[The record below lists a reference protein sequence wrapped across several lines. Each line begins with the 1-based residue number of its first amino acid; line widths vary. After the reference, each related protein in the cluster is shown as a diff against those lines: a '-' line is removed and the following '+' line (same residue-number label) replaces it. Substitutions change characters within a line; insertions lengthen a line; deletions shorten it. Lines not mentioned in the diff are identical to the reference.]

1 MAAQNFEYVVSPKN
15 RITMAGEYAM
25 NARQFTAKI
34 RKTPIDVPSGDIMPK
49 KQKEIYEAWGY
60 PTGIKKEWYAD
71 V

>member
-1 MAAQNFEYVVSPKN
+1 
-15 RITMAGEYAM
+15 MAGEYRM
-25 NARQFTAKI
+25 NARQFTAKT
-34 RKTPIDVPSGDIMPK
+34 KQTPIDVPSGDIMPK